1 MTNDVLAWETIP
13 RLVRFAAERFP
24 EMEGLVDGPVRM
36 TFGEIADASDQVA
49 RAAIASGIEHGDRVA
64 IWAPNAFEWVLAA
77 LGLGSVGAVIVPIS
91 TRLKALE
98 AEHALRRS
106 DSSVL
111 FTVSGFLGID
121 YPEMLRDA
129 FGGEQDGAPIAG
141 LPDLREI
148 ILMRGE
154 DESSTSWTDFLAR
167 AAQTP
172 PEVAERRA
180 TDVAGNDVCDII
192 FTSGTTGRPK
202 GAQVTHYQNLRVF
215 SEWADV
221 VGLQEGDQYLIINP
235 FFHTFGYKAGLM
247 ASLMK
252 GCTMYPV
259 AVFDVEE
266 TMRLIERER
275 ISMIPGSPTIYQSII
290 NSPNRSS
297 YDLSSLRLA
306 VTGGSVVPV
315 ELVKEMGSV
324 LGFDSVITAY
334 GLTESTGVVS
344 ICYPDDDPETIANS
358 VGRPIADIEVRVV
371 DDDNN
376 EVPRGESGEIMC
388 RGYNVMLGYIND
400 PEETAAAID
409 ADGWLHTGDIG
420 TMDGRDYIKI
430 TDRKKDMYIVGGFNA
445 YPAEIENI
453 MLSNPKIAQVAVVGV
468 PDERLGEV
476 GAAFIIRRTGH
487 DDLTADEVLAWCRE
501 NMANFKV
508 PRHARIVESLPLTP
522 SGKVVKYELRNRF
535 SDPGRVE

>member
-1 MTNDVLAWETIP
+1 M
-13 RLVRFAAERFP
+13 
-24 EMEGLVDGPVRM
+24 
-36 TFGEIADASDQVA
+36 
-49 RAAIASGIEHGDRVA
+49 
-64 IWAPNAFEWVLAA
+64 
-77 LGLGSVGAVIVPIS
+77 
-91 TRLKALE
+91 
-98 AEHALRRS
+98 
-106 DSSVL
+106 
-111 FTVSGFLGID
+111 
-121 YPEMLRDA
+121 
-129 FGGEQDGAPIAG
+129 
-141 LPDLREI
+141 
-148 ILMRGE
+148 
-154 DESSTSWTDFLAR
+154 
-167 AAQTP
+167 
-172 PEVAERRA
+172 
-180 TDVAGNDVCDII
+180 
-192 FTSGTTGRPK
+192 
-202 GAQVTHYQNLRVF
+202 
-215 SEWADV
+215 
-221 VGLQEGDQYLIINP
+221 
-235 FFHTFGYKAGLM
+235 
-247 ASLMK
+247 
-252 GCTMYPV
+252 
-259 AVFDVEE
+259 
-266 TMRLIERER
+266 
-275 ISMIPGSPTIYQSII
+275 
-290 NSPNRSS
+290 
-297 YDLSSLRLA
+297 
-306 VTGGSVVPV
+306 PV